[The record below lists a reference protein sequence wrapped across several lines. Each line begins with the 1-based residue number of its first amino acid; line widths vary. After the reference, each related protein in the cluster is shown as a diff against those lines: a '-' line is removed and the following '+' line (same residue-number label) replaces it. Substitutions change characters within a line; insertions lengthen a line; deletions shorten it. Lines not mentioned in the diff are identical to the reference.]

1 MPSAFG
7 FFERLARTPLRRLL
21 LWRAAAVNGRNKS
34 EIPQAESLPQLS
46 IEPDHWRE
54 VLDLLGL
61 SPQQAK
67 ILDLLLRGVCD
78 KNIAPTVGI
87 GQSTVRAHIASILAR
102 TRSNNRTELAMQVR
116 SLAQQ
121 MKPNK
126 GEAIFCGRRLF

>member
-1 MPSAFG
+1 M
-7 FFERLARTPLRRLL
+7 
-21 LWRAAAVNGRNKS
+21 NGRNKPQ
-34 EIPQAESLPQLS
+34 IPHAESLPQLS

-67 ILDLLLRGVCD
+67 ILDLLLRGECD
-78 KNIAPTVGI
+78 RDIAPTVGI
-87 GQSTVRAHIASILAR
+87 RQSTLCADIASILAR
-102 TRSNNRTELAMQVR
+102 TRSNNRTELAMQVQ